1 MRSRSVESITKEV
14 QALSAQGVR
23 EFNLVAQDL
32 TAFGTDTGKGRL
44 VDLLRSIDAT
54 KAASW
59 VRLLYAYP
67 VGVDDELLK
76 AIVELPS
83 VCDYLDVPLQHA
95 SERVLKT
102 MKRPVGRF
110 GSRRFVEYVKT
121 QAPQIKLR
129 TTFIVGFPGET
140 EEDVR
145 DLEALVGD
153 GHFESVGVFT
163 YSPEQGTDA
172 YSMSDQISEKEKR
185 ARRDRIM
192 LAQQKIRVKRNQ
204 EYIGQELDVLVDG
217 QHEETELLLSARSRF
232 QAPEV
237 DGNVLINDVVEGLGE
252 IAAGHLGR
260 VMVTDVSGYDLVG
273 TLVK

>member
-1 MRSRSVESITKEV
+1 
-14 QALSAQGVR
+14 
-23 EFNLVAQDL
+23 
-32 TAFGTDTGKGRL
+32 
-44 VDLLRSIDAT
+44 
-54 KAASW
+54 
-59 VRLLYAYP
+59 
-67 VGVDDELLK
+67 
-76 AIVELPS
+76 
-83 VCDYLDVPLQHA
+83 
-95 SERVLKT
+95 

-110 GSRRFVEYVKT
+110 GSRRFVEYVKAT
-121 QAPQIKLR
+121 APQIKLR

-145 DLEALVGD
+145 DLEALVAE

-185 ARRDRIM
+185 ARRDRVM

-217 QHEETELLLSARSRF
+217 QHEETDLLLSARSCF

-237 DGNVLINDVVEGLGE
+237 DGNILINDVAEGLGE
-252 IAAGHLGR
+252 ISAGHLGR
-260 VMVTDVSGYDLVG
+260 ARITDVSGYDLVG